1 MGVFSSSL
9 KKNHIW
15 RSAKGRKSIW
25 VSFAF
30 VFSFD
35 HDLTIIFLFFFKDKL
50 VAEEII
56 EMSQL
61 PDEFS
66 DALISEGTAEAISSD
81 NNETVVETSPPTVKK
96 NLTAVYH
103 PTTAILNFPRRQ
115 Q

>member
-1 MGVFSSSL
+1 MFAGVFSSSL

-15 RSAKGRKSIW
+15 RSAKGRKFIW

-35 HDLTIIFLFFFKDKL
+35 HDLTMFFFKDKL

-66 DALISEGTAEAISSD
+66 DAIISEGAAEAISSE
-81 NNETVVETSPPTVKK
+81 NNETVVETSTPNVKK
-96 NLTAVYH
+96 NLAAVYH
-103 PTTAILNFPRRQ
+103 PTTAILNFPRRKQ
-115 Q
+115 